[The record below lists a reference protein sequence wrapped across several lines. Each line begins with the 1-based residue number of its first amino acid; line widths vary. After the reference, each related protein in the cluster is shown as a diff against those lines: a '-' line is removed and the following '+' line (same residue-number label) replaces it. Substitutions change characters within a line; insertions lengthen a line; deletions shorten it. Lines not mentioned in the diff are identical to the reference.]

1 MTSGANQPTLPGID
15 ASVSFVVRDGKL
27 TPYSLGW
34 FTKLR
39 QILNGTVGVGFTGTI
54 TTAKLTGGGS
64 NGSIT
69 FTNGV
74 VTAQVA
80 AT

>member
-1 MTSGANQPTLPGID
+1 MSQAPSLPKFEIPLTDRQGNTSKNWYFFFQAISAPLGAG
-15 ASVSFVVRDGKL
+15 F
-27 TPYSLGW
+27 
-34 FTKLR
+34 
-39 QILNGTVGVGFTGTI
+39 NGTIV
-54 TTAKLTGGGS
+54 TAKLTGGGS

-74 VTAQVA
+74 VTSQTP

>member
-1 MTSGANQPTLPGID
+1 MIKTLQNPPPRSSEFLTED
-15 ASVSFVVRDGKL
+15 MVSQVW
-27 TPYSLGW
+27 SGW
-34 FTKLR
+34 FRRITETFNNNLAA
-39 QILNGTVGVGFTGTI
+39 GYTGTI
-54 TTAKLTGGGS
+54 TTAKLTGGGT

-69 FTNGV
+69 FVNGV

>member
-1 MTSGANQPTLPGID
+1 MNFSDLWNPAVMSKIVNP
-15 ASVSFVVRDGKL
+15 DGTK
-27 TPYSLGW
+27 TQYF
-34 FTKLR
+34 FTW
-39 QILNGTVGVGFTGTI
+39 LNLLYEMLKGTIGQGFTGTVV
-54 TTAKLTGGGS
+54 TAKLTVGGT

-74 VTAQVA
+74 VTQQVA

>member
-1 MTSGANQPTLPGID
+1 MSQGLWNPAVMSKIVNK
-15 ASVSFVVRDGKL
+15 DG
-27 TPYSLGW
+27 
-34 FTKLR
+34 TKT
-39 QILNGTVGVGFTGTI
+39 QYFFNWLNALYNLVNGSIGKGFSGTI
-54 TTAKLTGGGS
+54 VTAKLTGGGA

>member
-1 MTSGANQPTLPGID
+1 MSVFANVSNTVSSSPLVEQEGRASTAFQKWIQQVSLAINGIPPQTF
-15 ASVSFVVRDGKL
+15 S
-27 TPYSLGW
+27 
-34 FTKLR
+34 
-39 QILNGTVGVGFTGTI
+39 GTI
-54 TTAKLTGGGS
+54 ATAKLTGGGA

-74 VTAQVA
+74 VTAQVP

>member
-1 MTSGANQPTLPGID
+1 MITLPG
-15 ASVSFVVRDGKL
+15 VSTTIPFVLPDGQVS
-27 TPYSLGW
+27 PYGLGW
-34 FTKLR
+34 LTKLV
-39 QILNGTVGVGFTGTI
+39 QLLSSTIGKGFTGTI
-54 TTAKLTGGGS
+54 TTAKLTTLGA

-69 FTNGV
+69 FVNGV